1 MNDYNE
7 NILNFS
13 YLNHMNPTTLFIS
26 IIAGAIGTGYFIYGK
41 RQSHLLAL
49 LAGIGLIALTFV
61 VTDLGWLCLWALLL
75 MAAPKLLGQY
85 F

>member
-1 MNDYNE
+1 MLTELDPLLLFA
-7 NILNFS
+7 NIVIGS
-13 YLNHMNPTTLFIS
+13 
-26 IIAGAIGTGYFIYGK
+26 IGTGYFIYGK

-85 F
+85 L

>member
-1 MNDYNE
+1 MLTELDPLLLFA
-7 NILNFS
+7 NIVIGS
-13 YLNHMNPTTLFIS
+13 
-26 IIAGAIGTGYFIYGK
+26 IGTGYFIYGK

-49 LAGIGLIALTFV
+49 LAGIGLITLTFI
-61 VTDLGWLCLWALLL
+61 VTDLGWLCLWALVL

>member
-1 MNDYNE
+1 MLTELDPLLLFA
-7 NILNFS
+7 NIAICS
-13 YLNHMNPTTLFIS
+13 
-26 IIAGAIGTGYFIYGK
+26 IGTGYFIYGK

-61 VTDLGWLCLWALLL
+61 VTDLGWLCLWAMLL

>member
-41 RQSHLLAL
+41 RESLAMMML
-49 LAGIGLIALTFV
+49 SGAGLCVYPYFTDNIAALCIIGAI
-61 VTDLGWLCLWALLL
+61 L
-75 MAAPKLLGQY
+75 MTIPY
-85 F
+85 FLRF

>member
-1 MNDYNE
+1 MDNFDPLYLFA
-7 NILNFS
+7 NIV
-13 YLNHMNPTTLFIS
+13 IGS
-26 IIAGAIGTGYFIYGK
+26 IGSGYFLYGK

-49 LAGIGLIALTFV
+49 FAGIGLIAITFFV
-61 VTDLGWLCLWALLL
+61 SSLPWLCVWAILL